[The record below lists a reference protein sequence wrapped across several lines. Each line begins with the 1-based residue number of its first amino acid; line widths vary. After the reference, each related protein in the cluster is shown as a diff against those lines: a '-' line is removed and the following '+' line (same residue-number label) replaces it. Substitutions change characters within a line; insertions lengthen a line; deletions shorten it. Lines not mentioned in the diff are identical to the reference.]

1 MMTMPVFLFPRRGA
15 ALCVAGALALSGAA
29 LAQSAPVPAP
39 ASLAAA
45 PQPTPNAVVLAGTVP
60 DEATHQAILQR
71 VRELY
76 GSDHVVDEIAIGPVV
91 APPNWSGYV
100 QKLVSPDLKQVSH
113 GQLAI
118 NGNIVELKGE
128 VGNEAL
134 RQQVVS
140 NLSTQLNPT
149 YTVRNGLR
157 VASNQQATVDAALA
171 NRIVQFESGS
181 AMLTPAGRAVL
192 DDMVAAL
199 KALPAGQ
206 KVQVIGHTDDVGP
219 RDANIAL
226 SAARADSVKAY
237 LVGRDIPAAML
248 EPSGAGPDRPVMSND
263 TPEGRARNR
272 RIEFRVSQ

>member
-1 MMTMPVFLFPRRGA
+1 MMTMPVFPLRPRHLAAALVAGCSAAVGA
-15 ALCVAGALALSGAA
+15 AAA
-29 LAQSAPVPAP
+29 ATSAP
-39 ASLAAA
+39 ASLAGLG
-45 PQPTPNAVVLAGTVP
+45 QPAPNAVVVNGTVP
-60 DEATHQAILQR
+60 DESTHQAILQR

-76 GSDHVVDEIAIGPVV
+76 GSDHVVDEIAVGPVV
-91 APPNWSGYV
+91 APPNWTGYV
-100 QKLVSPDLKQVSH
+100 QKLIGADLKQVSH
-113 GQLAI
+113 GELAV

-157 VASNQQATVDAALA
+157 VASNQQAVVDNALG

-181 AMLTPAGRAVL
+181 AMLTPVGRAVL

-199 KALPAGQ
+199 RALPAGQ
-206 KVQVIGHTDDVGP
+206 KVQIIGHTDDLGP
-219 RDANIAL
+219 RDGNIAL

-237 LVGRDIPAAML
+237 LVAHAISAEML
-248 EPSGAGPDRPVMSND
+248 ETSGAGPDRPVASND
-263 TPEGRARNR
+263 TAEGRARNR